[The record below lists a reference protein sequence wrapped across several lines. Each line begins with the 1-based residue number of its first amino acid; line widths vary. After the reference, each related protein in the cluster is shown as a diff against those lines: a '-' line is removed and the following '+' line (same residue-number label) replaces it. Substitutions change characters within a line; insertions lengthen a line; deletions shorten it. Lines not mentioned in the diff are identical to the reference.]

1 MNRNSN
7 CIYNLIFKTLIIVFS
22 GSELVK
28 YTNTSLHES
37 IKNILGVFNSMIN
50 YGSYLRPECTD
61 ILNKNTWSL
70 NKDIIDSNINAF
82 NKFIAQHNSDDYL
95 FFKNIITY
103 KLKMDKISNVNPVS
117 PQHTNIKPATNT
129 GNLV

>member
-1 MNRNSN
+1 
-7 CIYNLIFKTLIIVFS
+7 
-22 GSELVK
+22 
-28 YTNTSLHES
+28 
-37 IKNILGVFNSMIN
+37 MIN

-129 GNLV
+129 GNLI